1 MTPLKPSVVSVPQDL
16 RLARLTLAQI
26 RRIDD
31 MLVALPDYGEVRLII
46 QRGELRYI
54 NKVESFKAGESSPH
68 IHE

>member
-1 MTPLKPSVVSVPQDL
+1 MTPLKPSVVSVPPDL
-16 RLARLTLAQI
+16 RLVRLTLAQI

-54 NKVESFKAGESSPH
+54 NKVESFKVGEVSPH
-68 IHE
+68 IRE